1 MEREPLT
8 PAFVQEYL
16 RRMVNID
23 ISLDEAAAILP
34 TIEAN
39 RASLAMLDRFDVQE
53 ARPATM
59 YNPISPSILSWGA

>member
-1 MEREPLT
+1 MRMEREPLT

-23 ISLDEAAAILP
+23 ISLDEAAAIIP

-39 RASLAMLDRFDVQE
+39 RVALANLDRFEVV
-53 ARPATM
+53 AV
-59 YNPISPSILSWGA
+59 